1 MSYAMR
7 VQEYGGAEALK
18 AEDIEVGAPGP
29 DEILIRQSAVG
40 LNFIDTYHRTGLYPL
55 ELPFTPGMEGAGVV
69 EETGDNVTELKP
81 GDRVAYASLPVG
93 AYAEKRVMPAE
104 RVVKIPDGITD
115 EQAAASML
123 KGMTVEYLLNR
134 AYKVQPGQIILFHAA
149 AGGVGLIACQWAKAL
164 GVTIIGTAGNAEKAE
179 LAKAHGC
186 DHVILHRQENIVER
200 VMDIT
205 DGKGVAVVYDSI
217 GRDTFE
223 DSLDCLQGR
232 GTMVSFGNASGPV
245 EPFAPAMLSAKGSLT
260 LTRPTLMDYT
270 ADPDEYQASAQALFT
285 MIESGKV
292 KIEINQRYDLKDAA
306 QAHRDLESRKTTGST
321 ILTIA

>member
-1 MSYAMR
+1 MTYAMR
-7 VQEYGGAEALK
+7 VHECGGAKVLK
-18 AEDIEVGAPGP
+18 AEDIEVGTPGA
-29 DEILIRQSAVG
+29 DETLIRHTAVG
-40 LNFIDTYHRTGLYPL
+40 LNFIDTYHRSGLYPL
-55 ELPFTPGMEGAGVV
+55 DLPFTPGMEGAGIV
-69 EETGDNVTELKP
+69 EEVGGNVKELKP

-93 AYAEKRVMPAE
+93 AYTEKRVMPAN
-104 RVVKIPDGITD
+104 RVVKIPDGVPD

-134 AYKVQPGQIILFHAA
+134 TYKVQPGETILFHAA

-164 GVTIIGTAGNAEKAE
+164 GAIIIGTVGSEEKSA
-179 LAKAHGC
+179 LAKSHGC
-186 DHVILHRQENIVER
+186 NHIILYNEEDIVER

-205 DGKGVAVVYDSI
+205 NGKGVPVVYDSV
-217 GRDTFE
+217 GKDTFE
-223 DSLDCLQGR
+223 ASLDCLQPR

-245 EPFAPAMLSAKGSLT
+245 EPFSPAILSAKGSLT

-270 ADPDEYQASAQALFT
+270 ADPDEYKSSAQSLFD

-306 QAHRDLESRKTTGST
+306 QAHKDLEGRKTTGSS
-321 ILTIA
+321 ILTVA